1 MAKSSTEKMNYV
13 MKMLTTWIS
22 NASLRKHFSLLQIM
36 YFAISECL
44 LSGYFL
50 EQLEDDGIL

>member
-1 MAKSSTEKMNYV
+1 MNYV